1 MAEWLQ
7 VVLLALLVII
17 LYIISSR
24 WRRVNGGGR
33 VARITYWIAIALV
46 ALILALIAVYRGR
59 NV

>member
-1 MAEWLQ
+1 MTEWLQ
-7 VVLLALLVII
+7 VTLLAILIII
-17 LYIISSR
+17 LYVISSR
-24 WRRVNGGGR
+24 WRPENGRGR